1 MSATSW
7 WNEPLEQLLDR
18 LNTTRNGLTD
28 SEATNRQSSKTR
40 IARNVISD
48 DLVLLAGQFRNP
60 ISVLLAVTSILSL
73 ALKDRSDAVLI
84 LIILF
89 CSVMLGFWQERSAN
103 RTVAKLLEM
112 VQLRTNVLRDGNW
125 QSISSNDVVAGDVVH
140 LIAGSRVPADCRVIS
155 TKDLQLDES
164 ALTGESFPTEKRSDI
179 AEPEAALPERHNAL
193 FLGSHVVSGTGEA
206 VVVTTGRDTEFGRMS
221 EHLKLRMPETEF
233 EAGIRRFGFFLLQ
246 ITLMLVV
253 TIFAINVYLHKPIV
267 ESFLFALAL
276 SVGLTPQL
284 LPAIITVN
292 LTNGARQM
300 AMRQAVVRKLGSIE
314 NLGSM
319 DVLCS
324 DKTGTLTEGTVRLH
338 DTLDTHGNHS
348 DTVAR
353 LAYLNSIHETGFSNP
368 IDDAIRA
375 NPPANSESSAKFDEV
390 PYDFVRK
397 RLSVLVRSRQQ
408 NLLIS
413 KGAVSSIVDVC
424 SESENANGDRVAF
437 ETVSMQVDEQA
448 RVLSQAG
455 YRLLAVAYRD
465 VGDSVIITR
474 HDERQMIF
482 VGFIVFS
489 DPLKAGVVETIQDLR
504 KIGVSLKLIT
514 GDNRWVATQVARD
527 VGLSV
532 DDLITG
538 SELRRMSE
546 SALVQRAP
554 ETAVFAEIEPNQKE
568 QIVLALRKSRH
579 VVGYLGDGINDATAL
594 HAADVG
600 ISVDKA
606 ADVAKESADIVLLR
620 KDLSVVVA
628 GVIEGRKTFANTAKY
643 IFMATSANFGNMFSM
658 AGASLFLPFL
668 PLLPHQI
675 LLENLLTDVPAM
687 TISTDDVDPEFIAAP
702 KRWNTNSI
710 RNFMLVFG
718 FLSSVFDYLTFGIL
732 ILVMKVDTIGFRTCW
747 FLESVCS
754 AVLIV
759 LVVRTRRP
767 LFASRPGKALLWTT
781 CAVLGVT
788 LLLPTSPFAAT
799 LGFAPQPPEF
809 FLVLTALVAAYIAA
823 GELIKRCTLRRIPVG
838 GQRNDS
844 GMPA

>member
-1 MSATSW
+1 MSPTSW
-7 WNEPLEQLLDR
+7 WNEPLEPLLAR
-18 LNTTRNGLTD
+18 LNTSCDGLTK
-28 SEATNRQSSKTR
+28 SEATKRQSSQTR
-40 IARNVISD
+40 ITRNVISD
-48 DLVLLAGQFRNP
+48 DFALLAGQFRNP
-60 ISVLLAVTSILSL
+60 IAMLLVATAFLSL
-73 ALKDRSDAVLI
+73 ALKDRTDAILI
-84 LIILF
+84 LIILL

-103 RTVAKLLEM
+103 RTVAKLLEI
-112 VQLRTNVLRDGNW
+112 VQLRTNVLRDGSW
-125 QSISSNDVVAGDVVH
+125 GSIASDEVVTGDIVK
-140 LIAGSRVPADCRVIS
+140 LIAGSKVPADCRVIS
-155 TKDLQLDES
+155 AKDLQVDES
-164 ALTGESFPTEKRSDI
+164 ALTGESFPAEKRSAI
-179 AEPEAALPERHNAL
+179 SKAEAALAERYNAL
-193 FLGSHVVSGTGEA
+193 FLGSHVVSGTGLA

-233 EAGIRRFGFFLLQ
+233 EAGIRRFGLFLLQ
-246 ITLMLVV
+246 ITLILVIA
-253 TIFAINVYLHKPIV
+253 IFGINVYLQKPIV

-284 LPAIITVN
+284 LPAIIMVN
-292 LTNGARQM
+292 LTNGARRM
-300 AMRQAVVRKLGSIE
+300 AVRKAVVRQLGAIE

-324 DKTGTLTEGTVRLH
+324 DKTGTLTEGIVRLH
-338 DTLDTHGNHS
+338 DTLDTHGDHS
-348 DTVAR
+348 LTVAR

-368 IDDAIRA
+368 IDDAIRS
-375 NPPANSESSAKFDEV
+375 NPPASAESSTKLDEV

-397 RLSVLVRSRQQ
+397 RLSVLVRWRQQ

-413 KGAVSSIVDVC
+413 KGAVSSVVEVC
-424 SESENANGDRVAF
+424 SEAENANGERGAF
-437 ETVSMQVDEQA
+437 ETVARLVDEQA
-448 RVLSQAG
+448 RVLSEAG

-465 VGDSVIITR
+465 VGDSIIITR
-474 HDERQMIF
+474 EDERRMVF

-489 DPLKAGVVETIQDLR
+489 DPLKVDVVETIQGLR
-504 KIGVSLKLIT
+504 NIGVSLKLIT
-514 GDNRWVATQVARD
+514 GDNRFVATRVARD

-532 DDLITG
+532 EDLITG

-546 SALVQRAP
+546 SALIQRAAD
-554 ETAVFAEIEPNQKE
+554 TAVFAEIEPNQKE
-568 QIVLALRKSRH
+568 RIVLALRKSRH

-600 ISVDKA
+600 ISVDEA
-606 ADVAKESADIVLLR
+606 ADVAKEAADIVLLR
-620 KDLSVVVA
+620 KDLSVVVD

-675 LLENLLTDVPAM
+675 LLENLLTDVSAM
-687 TISTDDVDPEFIAAP
+687 TISTDHVDPEVIAKP

-732 ILVMKVDTIGFRTCW
+732 LLVMKVDAVGFRTCW

-767 LFASRPGKALLWTT
+767 LLSSQPGKPLLWTT
-781 CAVLGVT
+781 CAVVCIT

-799 LGFAPQPPEF
+799 LGFGPQPVAF
-809 FLVLTALVAAYIAA
+809 FFMLTALIAAYVGA
-823 GELIKRCTLRRIPVG
+823 GELVKRVTLRRTAVG
-838 GQRNDS
+838 GQLK
-844 GMPA
+844 G